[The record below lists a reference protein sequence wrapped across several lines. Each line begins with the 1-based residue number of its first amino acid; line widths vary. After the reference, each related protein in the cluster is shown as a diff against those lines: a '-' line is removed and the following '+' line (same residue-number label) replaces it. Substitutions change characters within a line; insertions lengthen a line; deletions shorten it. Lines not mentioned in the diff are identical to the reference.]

1 VRQDFEIGGNSLTGF
16 SKNARRVII
25 MGAAG
30 RDFHNFNVA
39 FRENP
44 DIQVVAFTATQIPDI
59 AGRTYPPVLAGP
71 LYPEGIPIYPEEELP
86 RLIRKL
92 RADEVV
98 FAYSDQS
105 HIDVMHKAS
114 LVNALG
120 ADFRLMGA
128 DPTMLKSKLPLI
140 SVCAVRTGAGKSQT
154 TRAISNILRK
164 KGHKVV
170 AIRHP
175 MPYGD
180 LAKQAVQRFATYEDM
195 DREKCTIEER
205 EEYEPHID
213 NGVVVYAGVDYE
225 KIIRQAEHEADII
238 LWDGGNNDTPF
249 YHPDL
254 QIVVADPFRP
264 GHEITY
270 YPGETNIR
278 MADVVV
284 INKVDTADGESVE
297 VVRRNVRAARPSAI
311 IIDAA
316 SPLTIDGGGKKVQGK
331 RVLVVEDGPTVTHG
345 GMRFGAGFLAA
356 REFGASEVVDPRPYA
371 TGSIK
376 ATYEKYPHLG
386 PVLPAMGYSEA
397 QCDELEAVINA
408 APCDIVLTGTPIDL
422 SRAIHV
428 KKPIVRVRYD
438 LQEIGKPD
446 LLNVI
451 EKFLARMKSEG
462 KLK

>member
-1 VRQDFEIGGNSLTGF
+1 
-16 SKNARRVII
+16 

-30 RDFHNFNVA
+30 RDFHDFNVA
-39 FRENP
+39 FRGNP
-44 DIQVVAFTATQIPDI
+44 DWQVVAFTATQIPDI

-71 LYPEGIPIYPEEELP
+71 LYPEGIPIFPEEELP
-86 RLIRKL
+86 RLIKKFRV
-92 RADEVV
+92 DEVV

-120 ADFRLMGA
+120 PDFRLMGA
-128 DPTMLKSKLPLI
+128 APTMLRSRLPVV

-154 TRAISNILRK
+154 TRAISNILRS
-164 KGHKVV
+164 KGYRVV

-180 LAKQAVQRFATYEDM
+180 LAKQVAQRFATREDM

-213 NGVVVYAGVDYE
+213 NGIVVYAGVDYE
-225 KIIRQAEHEADII
+225 KIIRQAETEADII

-249 YHPDL
+249 YNPDL

-270 YPGETNIR
+270 HPGETNIR
-278 MADVVV
+278 MADVVI
-284 INKVDTADGESVE
+284 INKVDTADGENVE
-297 VVRRNVRAARPSAI
+297 TVRRNVRSVRPTAV

-316 SPLTIDGGGKKVQGK
+316 SPLTIDGGGKKVAGK

-345 GMRFGAGFLAA
+345 GMKFGAGFLAA
-356 REFGASEVVDPRPYA
+356 REFGAAEIVEPRPYA

-376 ATYEKYPHLG
+376 ETYEKYPNARG
-386 PVLPAMGYSEA
+386 ILPAMGYSPLQIE
-397 QCDELEAVINA
+397 ELEATIEKT
-408 APCDIVLTGTPIDL
+408 PCDLVLVGTPIDL
-422 SRAIHV
+422 TRVLKIG
-428 KKPIVRVRYD
+428 KPAARVRYE
-438 LQEIGKPD
+438 LEPLVPGLLEEEIRKI
-446 LLNVI
+446 V
-451 EKFLARMKSEG
+451 R
-462 KLK
+462 

>member
-1 VRQDFEIGGNSLTGF
+1 LGLTGF

-30 RDFHNFNVA
+30 RDFHDFNVA
-39 FRENP
+39 FRGSP
-44 DIQVVAFTATQIPDI
+44 DWQVVAFTATQIPDI

-71 LYPEGIPIYPEEELP
+71 LYPEGIPIFPEEDLP
-86 RLIRKL
+86 RLIRKF
-92 RADEVV
+92 RVDEVI

-120 ADFRLMGA
+120 PDFRLMGA
-128 DPTMLKSKLPLI
+128 APTMLRSRLPVV

-154 TRAISNILRK
+154 TRAISNILRS
-164 KGHKVV
+164 KGYRVV

-180 LAKQAVQRFATYEDM
+180 LAKQVAQRFATREDM

-213 NGVVVYAGVDYE
+213 NGIVVYAGVDYE
-225 KIIRQAEHEADII
+225 KIIRQAETEADII

-264 GHEITY
+264 GHEATY
-270 YPGETNIR
+270 HPGETNIR

-297 VVRRNVRAARPSAI
+297 VVRRNVRSMRPPAV

-345 GMRFGAGFLAA
+345 GMKFGAGFLAA
-356 REFGASEVVDPRPYA
+356 REFGAAEVIDPRPYA
-371 TGSIK
+371 AGSIK
-376 ATYEKYPHLG
+376 ETFAKYPHLG
-386 PVLPAMGYSEA
+386 PVLPAMGYSKA

-408 APCDIVLTGTPIDL
+408 APCDVVLTGTPIDL
-422 SRAIHV
+422 GRAIHV
-428 KKPIVRVRYD
+428 KKPVVRVRYD

-446 LLNVI
+446 LLTVM
-451 EKFLARMKSEG
+451 EKFLAKMKTEG

>member
-1 VRQDFEIGGNSLTGF
+1 MTAF
-16 SKNARRVII
+16 SKNARKVII

-44 DIQVVAFTATQIPDI
+44 DYQVVAFTAAQIPDI
-59 AGRTYPPVLAGP
+59 AGRPYPPVLSGP
-71 LYPEGIPIYPEEELP
+71 LYPEGIPIFPEDELP
-86 RLIRKL
+86 RLIKKHH
-92 RADEVV
+92 ADEVV
-98 FAYSDQS
+98 FAYSDLS

-120 ADFRLMGA
+120 ADFRLMGTHL
-128 DPTMLKSKLPLI
+128 TMLLSRLPVI

-164 KGHKVV
+164 MGHKVV
-170 AIRHP
+170 VIRHP

-180 LAKQAVQRFATYEDM
+180 LAKQVAQRFATYEDM
-195 DREKCTIEER
+195 DREDCTIEER
-205 EEYEPHID
+205 EEYEPHIA
-213 NGVVVYAGVDYE
+213 NGIVVYAGVDYE
-225 KIIRQAEHEADII
+225 TIIRQAEKEAEII

-249 YHPDL
+249 YHSDL

-264 GHEITY
+264 NHEITY
-270 YPGETNIR
+270 HPGETNLR

-284 INKVDTADGESVE
+284 INKVDTADGENVE
-297 VVRRNVRAARPSAI
+297 VVRRNIRMTRPNAI

-316 SPLTIDGGGKKVQGK
+316 SPLTVEGGGKKVQGK

-345 GMRFGAGFLAA
+345 GMKFGAGFLAA
-356 REFGASEVVDPRPYA
+356 REFGAAEVIDPRPYA
-371 TGSIK
+371 IGSIK
-376 ATYEKYPHLG
+376 ATFEKYPHLG
-386 PVLPAMGYSEA
+386 PVLPAMGYSDV
-397 QCDELEAVINA
+397 QCGELEAIINA
-408 APCDIVLTGTPIDL
+408 APCDLVLTGTPIDL
-422 SRAIHV
+422 SRAIKV
-428 KKPIVRVRYD
+428 RKPIVRVMYD

-446 LLNVI
+446 LVGVM
-451 EKFLARMKSEG
+451 EKFIAKMKAEG